1 MTALLVILITL
12 AGAFTTYR
20 LAKLPKFNVIRASSL
35 LTILFYFSALLIE
48 NVLMSESRSSE
59 NAEFWATVFFGGSF
73 VGMSAP
79 HRFSYYLL
87 TISSLCFAII
97 FMVLLPLLEGI
108 GGALGCSA
116 FISVAISHSLRMA
129 VTKLKGA

>member
-1 MTALLVILITL
+1 LTELLVVITTL

-20 LAKLPKFNVIRASSL
+20 LAKLPRFNVIRASSL
-35 LTILFYFSALLIE
+35 LTIVFYFSVLLIH
-48 NVLMSESRSSE
+48 NVLISETHSSDT
-59 NAEFWATVFFGGSF
+59 AEFWATVFFGGSF

-87 TISSLCFAII
+87 TISSLCFAVI
-97 FMVLLPLLEGI
+97 FMVLLPLLDGI

-116 FISVAISHSLRMA
+116 FISVAISHSLR
-129 VTKLKGA
+129 VTVNKLKGA

>member
-1 MTALLVILITL
+1 LTALLVILITL

-116 FISVAISHSLRMA
+116 FISVAISHSFRMA

>member
-1 MTALLVILITL
+1 
-12 AGAFTTYR
+12 
-20 LAKLPKFNVIRASSL
+20 
-35 LTILFYFSALLIE
+35 
-48 NVLMSESRSSE
+48 MSESRSSE

>member
-35 LTILFYFSALLIE
+35 LTILFYFSVLLIE

-59 NAEFWATVFFGGSF
+59 TAEFWATVFFGGSF

-116 FISVAISHSLRMA
+116 FISVAISHSFRMA

>member
-1 MTALLVILITL
+1 LTALLVILITL

-20 LAKLPKFNVIRASSL
+20 LAKLPRFNVIRASSL
-35 LTILFYFSALLIE
+35 LTILFYFSVLLIE

-59 NAEFWATVFFGGSF
+59 TAEFWATVFFGGSF

-116 FISVAISHSLRMA
+116 FISVAISHALRMM
-129 VTKLKGA
+129 VNKLKGA

>member
-1 MTALLVILITL
+1 MTELLVVIATL
-12 AGAFTTYR
+12 AGAFATYR
-20 LAKLPKFNVIRASSL
+20 LAKLPRFNVIRASSL
-35 LTILFYFSALLIE
+35 LTILFYFSVLLLQ
-48 NVLMSESRSSE
+48 NVLVSESRSSE
-59 NAEFWATVFFGGSF
+59 TAECWATVFFGGSF

-87 TISSLCFAII
+87 TISSICFTII

-116 FISVAISHSLRMA
+116 FISVAISHSLRVM
-129 VTKLKGA
+129 VDKLKGA